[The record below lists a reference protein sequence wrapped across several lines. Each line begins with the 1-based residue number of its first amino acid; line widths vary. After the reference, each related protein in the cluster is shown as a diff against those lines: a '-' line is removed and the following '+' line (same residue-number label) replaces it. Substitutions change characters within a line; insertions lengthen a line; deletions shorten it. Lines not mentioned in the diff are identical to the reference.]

1 MTKQQVI
8 KSFCTDFETPRSVIV
23 QLW

>member
-23 QLW
+23 QL